1 MSIENTLERIAAALE
16 LIAATGETLP
26 KASAVTSASVSTSK
40 SSAPA
45 KPAKQAKPAK
55 PASGP
60 ATTDSEHTT
69 ETIGPLVQK
78 LLDANLRKEAVEL
91 MVKIGGKDAKSVT
104 SLLAS
109 DGDIDLF
116 VEEAEALLM
125 AA

>member
-26 KASAVTSASVSTSK
+26 KASAATSAPAKSK

-45 KPAKQAKPAK
+45 KEAKPAKPAK